1 MVLPEIL
8 IVLGRWQLWHV
19 TIASLLIC
27 SNLRRVFVHF
37 CLYVMNK
44 FSIDRDGSIAAF
56 VRNFLGVMGIC
67 QQACVTWDAPIFE
80 LFLEKFQLSGVS
92 TFWDLLSI

>member
-1 MVLPEIL
+1 
-8 IVLGRWQLWHV
+8 
-19 TIASLLIC
+19 
-27 SNLRRVFVHF
+27 
-37 CLYVMNK
+37 MNK

-92 TFWDLLSI
+92 TFWDLLSIWPQIVQHKVEHNGVSIQIKKCVFTGE